1 VAGGL
6 VYWKALLL
14 PIKGGIEMSKFIAE
28 HIGLCYICKGYEEL
42 NMYGLC
48 IDCQDK
54 DIEEKESQ

>member
-1 VAGGL
+1 M